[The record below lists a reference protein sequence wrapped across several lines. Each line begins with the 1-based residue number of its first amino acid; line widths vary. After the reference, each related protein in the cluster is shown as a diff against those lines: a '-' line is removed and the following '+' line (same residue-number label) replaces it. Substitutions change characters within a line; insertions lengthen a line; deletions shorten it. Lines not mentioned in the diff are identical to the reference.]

1 MSRSQ
6 PQKWQWYLA
15 CTLLLVWLLPIVPQ
29 HNGSEPTSTSPHH
42 HHAVKNASS
51 LPEIRQKLKQRFSI
65 LRHVAMSRPEGTQHH
80 HKRMA
85 GKECSTTSFILI
97 TEYQFGNSG
106 NNLISFTNMLWLA
119 SVLNATLA
127 VPPYM
132 DTILKPFDLT
142 TLHKTHCFVVPDSKP
157 GTRINDI
164 VDKKAGHRVYEVESE
179 DAFFLYKLFNH
190 TQYAPLLPAYNPA
203 LIAELS
209 HHYLRVYSGFWCC
222 PKPDIVAAAEY
233 IIMNHLGGAGLTY
246 SSVHKRSM
254 EGGCSKVPP
263 LPLRDLSSMNTHNA
277 HSGSIDR
284 CEQNIL
290 SLCVLHQFYI
300 FVSCV
305 SCLVMLRNPVTSLL
319 ASCRWTVWSG
329 PAI

>member
-1 MSRSQ
+1 MPRSQ
-6 PQKWQWYLA
+6 PQKWRWYLVFS
-15 CTLLLVWLLPIVPQ
+15 LLLGWLLQIAPQ
-29 HNGSEPTSTSPHH
+29 HNGSETTSTPHH
-42 HHAVKNASS
+42 HHATVKNASS

-65 LRHVAMSRPEGTQHH
+65 LRHIALSRPEGTQHH

-85 GKECSTTSFILI
+85 GKECSTTSFLLI

-157 GTRINDI
+157 GNILNDI

-190 TQYAPLLPAYNPA
+190 TQVCLLA
-203 LIAELS
+203 
-209 HHYLRVYSGFWCC
+209 
-222 PKPDIVAAAEY
+222 
-233 IIMNHLGGAGLTY
+233 
-246 SSVHKRSM
+246 
-254 EGGCSKVPP
+254 
-263 LPLRDLSSMNTHNA
+263 LSSTTSMPRYLTIHHHPFLFHFPCSPPNYL
-277 HSGSIDR
+277 HSSLATT
-284 CEQNIL
+284 L
-290 SLCVLHQFYI
+290 STIHTVCTIATCIQ
-300 FVSCV
+300 
-305 SCLVMLRNPVTSLL
+305 SCLDRRVVSSLFAGIFWVL
-319 ASCRWTVWSG
+319 VLPEA
-329 PAI
+329 

>member
-263 LPLRDLSSMNTHNA
+263 PPPMNAHNA
-277 HSGSIDR
+277 RNTSID
-284 CEQNIL
+284 
-290 SLCVLHQFYI
+290 
-300 FVSCV
+300 
-305 SCLVMLRNPVTSLL
+305 
-319 ASCRWTVWSG
+319 
-329 PAI
+329 

>member
-1 MSRSQ
+1 MVCTFGSSISEAFPTLFSSFMMNLSPKGLHPHRTTMSRSQ

-65 LRHVAMSRPEGTQHH
+65 LRHIALSRPEGTQHH

-97 TEYQFGNSG
+97 TDSQFGNSG

-157 GTRINDI
+157 GNRINDI
-164 VDKKAGHRVYEVESE
+164 VDKKAGNLLYEVESG

-190 TQYAPLLPAYNPA
+190 SHTLRPLLPAYNPA

-222 PKPDIVAAAEY
+222 PKPDVVAFAEY
-233 IIMNHLGGAGLTY
+233 VIMNHLGGMRRLWVVINDSIHLYTNPLLTILTFNLLLLCHHQ
-246 SSVHKRSM
+246 SSIIWFGRC
-254 EGGCSKVPP
+254 G
-263 LPLRDLSSMNTHNA
+263 
-277 HSGSIDR
+277 ID
-284 CEQNIL
+284 
-290 SLCVLHQFYI
+290 V
-300 FVSCV
+300 
-305 SCLVMLRNPVTSLL
+305 
-319 ASCRWTVWSG
+319 
-329 PAI
+329 